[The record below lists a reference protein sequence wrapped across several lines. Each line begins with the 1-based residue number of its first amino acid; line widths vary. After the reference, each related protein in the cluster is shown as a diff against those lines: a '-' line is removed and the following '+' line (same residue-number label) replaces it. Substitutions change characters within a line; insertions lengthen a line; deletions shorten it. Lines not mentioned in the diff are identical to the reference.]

1 MKVDQDQQITER
13 FTRAIVQL
21 GDELMALRLGG
32 IYALERISKDSA
44 KAHWQVMEVLMAYV
58 RKNVR
63 WVT

>member
-1 MKVDQDQQITER
+1 LKVDQDQQITER

-44 KAHWQVMEVLMAYV
+44 KDHWQVMEVLMAYV

>member
-44 KAHWQVMEVLMAYV
+44 KDHWQVMEVLMAYV